1 MLPKF
6 TTADIVVPFMAH
18 APISPTVSAQRMEAL
33 PTPLKSPVSATFHP
47 AGTAPRT
54 LVDWILMVD
63 RSISINQIP
72 TLLEVSL
79 NRMSEEPL
87 PSKSPMPTICQL
99 SGAGPKSIE
108 FTGPQ
113 VVEFKLTSGFEHSI
127 NQTPTS
133 PV

>member
-54 LVDWILMVD
+54 LVDRILMVC
-63 RSISINQIP
+63 SLISNNQMP
-72 TLLEVSL
+72 TLLEESL

-99 SGAGPKSIE
+99 SGSGPKSMVL
-108 FTGPQ
+108 TGEQ
-113 VVEFKLTSGFEHSI
+113 LVDFEATLKLV
-127 NQTPTS
+127 Q
-133 PV
+133 